1 VSHDLL
7 VATRTRPAPAA
18 VEEFARSAGLRLRV
32 TGAFRTGSNALLTRI
47 DGTVERTIDVDGPV
61 RVESDDLPDDLAGVV
76 ARPAWLV
83 EIHLPGGYDE
93 TADRWALDLA
103 IHLARAGDGAVFDP
117 QADRLAWPSGV
128 TPRPRDTTEERI
140 RTLELVWYV
149 PARALP
155 LDAPERWIALVAERF
170 PAAAPTRFGAFEPF
184 GGRLDRDGPA
194 AFARAWREQAA
205 VEFGGMLFWS
215 ARAPF
220 LDGSVSF
227 PDGRPDR
234 RPARLGRV
242 VRLSTTLDA
251 RPLHRDPDVCDAV
264 VRLFADVAEDLG
276 AVYGAGCVLRDAIM
290 RRGRVFYD
298 AMSENVPMPR
308 SRWWVG
314 LPALPTWL
322 GWFGGPYRGLLE
334 GRLDATTVSGRSSGL
349 LLRSGPEP
357 MDVDQLRGV
366 ALELP
371 AELRAVRPPGSTV
384 DPAVRITM
392 TLGPPSGPAETIPFI
407 D

>member
-1 VSHDLL
+1 M
-7 VATRTRPAPAA
+7 
-18 VEEFARSAGLRLRV
+18 
-32 TGAFRTGSNALLTRI
+32 
-47 DGTVERTIDVDGPV
+47 VERTIDVEGPV

-93 TADRWALDLA
+93 TADRWAVDLA

-128 TPRPRDTTEERI
+128 TPRPRNATEERI
-140 RTLELVWYV
+140 RTLELAWYV
-149 PARALP
+149 PAGNLP
-155 LDAPERWIALVAERF
+155 TDAPERWLVVVAERF
-170 PAAAPTRFGAFEPF
+170 PAASPTRFGAFEPF
-184 GGRLDRDGPA
+184 GGRLERDGPA

-205 VEFGGMLFWS
+205 VEFGSMLFWS
-215 ARAPF
+215 ASAPC
-220 LDGSVSF
+220 LEGSVSF
-227 PDGRPDR
+227 PDGRADR

-264 VRLFADVAEDLG
+264 VGWFAEVAEDLG

-298 AMSENVPMPR
+298 ALSENAPLPR

-314 LPALPTWL
+314 LPAHPTWL
-322 GWFGGPYRGLLE
+322 AWFGDPYRSLVEAGL
-334 GRLDATTVSGRSSGL
+334 DPTTVTARPSGL
-349 LLRSGPEP
+349 LMRCGPEP
-357 MDVDQLRGV
+357 MDADELRDV
-366 ALELP
+366 APRLP
-371 AELRAVRPPGSTV
+371 AELVAVRRPGSTV
-384 DPAVRITM
+384 DPVARITM
-392 TLGPPSGPAETIPFI
+392 TLGPPSESAATIPPI
-407 D
+407 E